1 MATVREYYDVS
12 AKALNASREWH
23 LSLEGEEPVIILGKI
38 SYRQEENAK
47 YWSFY
52 IPSSADLSCISYLL
66 DQANV
71 KECYIQ
77 EGEPEQIIGPAH
89 APDRQS
95 LSSFV
100 FTRRVYLYIDKSVD
114 INLKKQLVN
123 LGNQLKFNIVIRDQ
137 KYVEKCNE
145 LSKPLAFIS
154 HDSNDKDSLVREL
167 AIELNK
173 LLCPTWYDE
182 FSLQV
187 GDSLRESIEK
197 GLRETRKC
205 IVILSPDFLKNQGW
219 CKAEFDSIYTREII
233 ERNNVILPVWH
244 DVGVEDVYNYS
255 PRLADKVG
263 LNSAVGVQ
271 DLAKKLAHAI
281 KYT

>member
-1 MATVREYYDVS
+1 VATVREYYDVS
-12 AKALNASREWH
+12 AQALNANSEWH
-23 LSLEGEEPVIILGKI
+23 LSLDGAEPEIILGKI

-52 IPSSADLSCISYLL
+52 IPSSADLSCINYLL
-66 DQANV
+66 DQKNV
-71 KECYIQ
+71 KECFIL
-77 EGEPEQIIGPAH
+77 ESEPEQIIGPAH
-89 APDRQS
+89 TPDRQS
-95 LSSFV
+95 LSSFF
-100 FTRRVYLYIDKSVD
+100 FTRRVYLYIDISVD
-114 INLKKQLVN
+114 IKLEKQLID
-123 LGNQLKFNIVIRDQ
+123 LGNKLKFNIVIRDR
-137 KYVEKCNE
+137 KYVDKCND

-154 HDSNDKDSLVREL
+154 HDSKDKDNLVRGL

-197 GLRETRKC
+197 GLRETKKC

-233 ERNNVILPVWH
+233 E
-244 DVGVEDVYNYS
+244 
-255 PRLADKVG
+255 
-263 LNSAVGVQ
+263 
-271 DLAKKLAHAI
+271 KKMLF
-281 KYT
+281 YLFGMV